1 LARFIQKNLNS
12 EASWQEVIS
21 PILNRL
27 SVTIFVRESRWTW
40 VKEQR
45 ERLEASASHFRKN
58 KPETL
63 GEFLEHYNSLIEHL
77 VLASSLGHSPYIP
90 QAPTALEKHYVQE
103 MNDQSHEGVDEL
115 NSL

>member
-1 LARFIQKNLNS
+1 
-12 EASWQEVIS
+12 
-21 PILNRL
+21 
-27 SVTIFVRESRWTW
+27 
-40 VKEQR
+40 
-45 ERLEASASHFRKN
+45 
-58 KPETL
+58 L

-115 NSL
+115 NSLNGEQNNFINRTLGLLHRL